1 MDSVLKF
8 VFKPLKIKSME
19 IENRIGMP
27 SMHLNFTPNGAIGEK
42 IISFYKERA
51 KGGVGL
57 IVIGGCSINDTAG
70 GGHLIGLHSD
80 KFIPGLK
87 RLTEEIHKT
96 SQTKIAAQL
105 YHAGRYAS
113 SFFIGKQPVAPSPV
127 ASKLTKETPKE
138 LSIDEIKTIEDDFAN
153 AAYRAKISGF
163 DSVEIL
169 GSAGYLISQFLSPL
183 TNLRKDIYGGS
194 FENRARF
201 GVEVIKKVRE
211 AVGDDFPVMIRQ
223 GGSDFVRRSNTTA
236 EILEAIKLFSKAGI
250 DLINVTGGWHETHVP
265 QIAGVV
271 PNAGFAYLAY
281 GIKKATGKPVII
293 SNRVSTI
300 ELAAKLIRDGWG
312 DMVNLGRPLIA
323 DPYLVNKA
331 REDKT
336 KQIIPCISC
345 NQLCFD
351 AVFKG
356 KEVGCSVNPIA
367 GKELLYQNGIKKA
380 DKTKNIAIIG
390 AGAGGMSAAIYAAQ
404 RGYRVTVFE
413 KKERIGGQLHIAS
426 APSDKKEFSNL
437 ITYFEN
443 EAKRLNIKI
452 VTNRE
457 IKAGDILKDNYDEI
471 IVATGAKPIIPSIE
485 NIDSE
490 NVVKAE
496 DVLSGQTALK
506 DRVAIIGGGA
516 VGVDAALYIL
526 EHSRI
531 NAEQAAFLLKWEAET
546 CDKVKELAT
555 KGFKDITIIEMLD
568 SIGKD
573 IGKTTRWIALKE
585 LAFCGVKMITNAKAK
600 KIEKDGIVIEDKDAK
615 ESKIPAD
622 TVVLAVGYKPE
633 NQLYNILKE
642 KLGDR
647 VHIIG
652 DAEKVAKL
660 PDAVHTG
667 FKLAV
672 EI

>member
-1 MDSVLKF
+1 MHAVLKF

-27 SMHLNFTPNGAIGEK
+27 SMHLNFTPNGEVSDK

-113 SFFIGKQPVAPSPV
+113 SFFIGKQPVAPSPI
-127 ASKLTKETPKE
+127 ASKLTKEIPKE
-138 LSIDEIKTIEDDFAN
+138 LNISEIKEIENDFAN

-183 TNLRKDIYGGS
+183 TNIRKDTYGGS
-194 FENRARF
+194 LENRARF
-201 GVEVIKKVRE
+201 GIEVIKKVRE

-223 GGSDFVRRSNTTA
+223 GGSDFVRRGNTAA
-236 EILEAIKLFSKAGI
+236 EILEAVKLFSKAGI

-271 PNAGFAYLAY
+271 PNAAFAYLAY
-281 GIKKATGKPVII
+281 GIKKATGKPTII

-331 REDKT
+331 KEDKI

-351 AVFKG
+351 AVFNG
-356 KEVGCSVNPIA
+356 KEVGCSVNPTA
-367 GKELLYQNGIKKA
+367 GREIYYQDGIKKA
-380 DKTKNIAIIG
+380 DKIKNIAVIG
-390 AGAGGMSAAIYAAQ
+390 AGAGGMSAAIYAAK
-404 RGYRVTVFE
+404 RGHRVTVFE
-413 KKERIGGQLHIAS
+413 KKEKIGGQLHVAS
-426 APSDKKEFSNL
+426 APSDKKEFANL

-452 VTNRE
+452 ITNAKV
-457 IKAGDILKDNYDEI
+457 KADDILKTNYDEI
-471 IVATGAKPIIPSIE
+471 IVATGAKPIIPNIE
-485 NIDSE
+485 NINFE

-496 DVLSGQTALK
+496 DVLSGKAALK
-506 DRVAIIGGGA
+506 DRIVIVGGGA
-516 VGVDAALYIL
+516 VGVDVALYIL

-531 NAEQAAFLLKWEAET
+531 NGEQATFLLRWEAES
-546 CDKVKELAT
+546 CDRIKEMTT

-585 LAFCGVKMITNAKAK
+585 LAFSNVKMLTNAKAK
-600 KIEKDGIVIEDKDAK
+600 RIEKDGIIIEDKDAK
-615 ESKIPAD
+615 ERKIHAD

-633 NQLYNILKE
+633 NQLYNLLKE
-642 KLGDR
+642 KLGDK

-660 PDAVHTG
+660 PDAIHTG
-667 FKLAV
+667 FKVAT